1 MTISPGEQEAVIDA
15 TAKPPAVVEC
25 TNLSRT
31 FGSGAT
37 AVHAVRDVTCRIPP
51 WARIAVTGPS
61 GSGKS
66 TLLHLIAG
74 LDAPTAGSVRWPAL
88 PDRDDHPSAIGMVFQ
103 GPSLLPSLDVTENV
117 ALPLLFAG
125 QSDDTAMC
133 HARAALDLVGIGEL
147 AAKLP
152 DELSGGQSQRVAI
165 ARVLAARPALIL
177 ADEPTGQLDHHT
189 ADRVITVLL
198 DTAITLGAAVI
209 ISTHDPAV
217 AARLPDHWVMRDGH
231 LDTHSNTDD
240 SGAP

>member
-1 MTISPGEQEAVIDA
+1 VTTHPGEQGAVVDA
-15 TAKPPAVVEC
+15 TDTTSAVAEC
-25 TNLSRT
+25 AGVSRT

-37 AVHAVRDVTCRIPP
+37 AVRAVREVNCRIPAC
-51 WARIAVTGPS
+51 ARIAVTGPS

-88 PDRDDHPSAIGMVFQ
+88 HDSGPGRPIGIGVVFQ
-103 GPSLLPSLDVTENV
+103 GPSLLPSLDVAENV

-125 QSDDTAMC
+125 QAEHTAMGNV
-133 HARAALDLVGIGEL
+133 RAVLDLVGIGEL

-165 ARVLAARPALIL
+165 ARALAARPRLIL
-177 ADEPTGQLDHHT
+177 ADEPTGKLDHHT

-198 DTAITLGAAVI
+198 DTAITIGAAVI
-209 ISTHDPAV
+209 VSTHDPVV
-217 AARLPDHWVMRDGH
+217 AARLPDQWVMRDGH
-231 LDTHSNTDD
+231 LKTCPADR
-240 SGAP
+240 GAT

>member
-1 MTISPGEQEAVIDA
+1 MTSHPGEQGTVIDA
-15 TAKPPAVVEC
+15 TDTTSAVVEC
-25 TNLSRT
+25 AGVSRT

-37 AVHAVRDVTCRIPP
+37 AVHAVREVTCRIPP
-51 WARIAVTGPS
+51 GAGIAVTGPS

-88 PDRDDHPSAIGMVFQ
+88 HDSGRGRPIGIGVVFQ

-125 QSDDTAMC
+125 QAEHTAMGNV
-133 HARAALDLVGIGEL
+133 RAVLDLVGIGEL

-165 ARVLAARPALIL
+165 ARALAAHPRLIL
-177 ADEPTGQLDHHT
+177 ADEPTGKLDHHT

-198 DTAITLGAAVI
+198 DTAMSIGAAVI
-209 ISTHDPAV
+209 VSTHDPVV
-217 AARLPDHWVMRDGH
+217 AARLPDQWVMFDGH
-231 LDTHSNTDD
+231 LDTSPADRGST
-240 SGAP
+240 